1 MDRVEEVSEEMLVRV
16 EVTDRDS
23 QVRDL
28 VTL

>member
-16 EVTDRDS
+16 EVTDRGS
-23 QVRDL
+23 QIRDL